1 MNGRLHLAPIDTS
14 NPQRILDL
22 GTGTGIWAIDIADSY
37 PSAEVIGVDLSPIQ
51 PQWVPPN
58 CRFEVDDIE
67 LPWTYQANSFDFIH
81 SRNLEDC
88 IKDWPSLMSSIYR
101 CLSPGG
107 YFELVETTPDALCD
121 DRTLPSD
128 CSLRKALDYYQEGM
142 KSAGRGNFVTPT
154 ILRERLE
161 AAGFESVQV
170 VTVKQPIG
178 SWPKERR
185 LKRIGALARLVYTAG
200 LEAYANAVMKRFLKV
215 VS

>member
-1 MNGRLHLAPIDTS
+1 
-14 NPQRILDL
+14 
-22 GTGTGIWAIDIADSY
+22 
-37 PSAEVIGVDLSPIQ
+37 
-51 PQWVPPN
+51 
-58 CRFEVDDIE
+58 
-67 LPWTYQANSFDFIH
+67 
-81 SRNLEDC
+81 
-88 IKDWPSLMSSIYR
+88 MSSIYR